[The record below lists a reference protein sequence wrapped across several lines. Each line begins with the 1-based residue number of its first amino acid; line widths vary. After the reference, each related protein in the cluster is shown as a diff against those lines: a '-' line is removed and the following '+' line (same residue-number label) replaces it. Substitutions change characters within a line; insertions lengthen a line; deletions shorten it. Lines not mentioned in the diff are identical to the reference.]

1 MDLSC
6 RFAIYPNFGI
16 GHHSVEKQFNAVVFF
31 TIGSKKTIAVYTCF
45 ITGFCSFDGIITS
58 ISVFSKSLQQEG
70 TSIDFHFPEFC
81 PLEQ

>member
-58 ISVFSKSLQQEG
+58 ISVFSKSLQFPAG
-70 TSIDFHFPEFC
+70 RDFY
-81 PLEQ
+81 